1 MRFVT
6 FADKAGV
13 TAVGVQVEADVYA
26 LPADRFS
33 TMLQVVSQRD
43 AAVRAAEAAIASGRP
58 AEDVTLLAPLQHPPR
73 LFCIGLNYASHAA
86 ESKMKVQTVPT
97 VFMKLASSIVGPGAN
112 VVLPFNS
119 TQPDWEV
126 ELAVVIGKR
135 GYRIPAD
142 DWEAHVFGYTI
153 LNDISARD
161 IQLAT
166 SQWTLGKSFPTFSP
180 MGPALVTSD
189 EIADPHEL
197 NIRLV
202 LDGETMQDANTR
214 DLIFRIPQLIEYIS
228 SLTPLEAGDVI
239 STGTPEG
246 VGMGRSPQRWLE
258 PGEEMVLTIE
268 GLGELRNRTV
278 AEEKR

>member
-6 FADKAGV
+6 FATASNAA
-13 TAVGVQVEADVYA
+13 AVGVEANGNIYA
-26 LPADRFS
+26 LPAEHFPD
-33 TMLQVVSQRD
+33 MLAVISSSD
-43 AAVRAAEAAIASGRP
+43 AAMAAGKKLITEGTPVSGAR
-58 AEDVTLLAPLQHPPR
+58 LLAPLPKPPR

-97 VFMKLASSIVGPGAN
+97 VFMKLTSSIVGPGAE
-112 VVLPFNS
+112 VSLPFNS

-126 ELAVVIGKR
+126 ELAVVIGKS
-135 GYRIPAD
+135 GYRIAAEN
-142 DWEAHVFGYTI
+142 WQEYVFGYTI

-161 IQLAT
+161 VQLAT
-166 SQWTLGKSFPTFSP
+166 SQWTLGKSYPTFSP
-180 MGPALVTSD
+180 MGPALVTAD
-189 EIADPHEL
+189 EVNDPHTL
-197 NIRLV
+197 DISLS
-202 LDGETMQDANTR
+202 LDGEVMQHANTK

-246 VGMGRSPQRWLE
+246 VGLGRNPQRWLK

-268 GLGELRNRTV
+268 HIGELRNKTV
-278 AEEKR
+278 AERKP